1 MPPKKGAPS
10 KKTVQKHQDK
20 VIQDRTF
27 GLKNKNKSAKVQ
39 KYVQAVTK
47 QVVDGNSK
55 KASKVRS
62 SQPQPARAT
71 TRARGADECFV
82 LVRLAS
88 GRVRQGQGTRA
99 RHHRDRFS
107 CS

>member
-62 SQPQPARAT
+62 SQPQPARQP
-71 TRARGADECFV
+71 ARQRIREPTSQWTS
-82 LVRLAS
+82 RIK
-88 GRVRQGQGTRA
+88 R
-99 RHHRDRFS
+99 
-107 CS
+107 